1 MCLTAATWLLL
12 IGCFEG
18 FARPDFLRHSV
29 ELVHSQPGIVL
40 TVLCCHILSH
50 NLSYSM
56 HPSTQMF
63 LQKLLFFRLD
73 FLFCLSR
80 KATKFIEFYCANRVL
95 YTSKQVEVQLTGVL
109 FFIHFVRFCR
119 SIQRWRQWE
128 ARGRTAPQ

>member
-18 FARPDFLRHSV
+18 FAQPDFLRHSV
-29 ELVHSQPGIVL
+29 ELVHSKPVIVL
-40 TVLCCHILSH
+40 TVFCCHILSH

-56 HPSTQMF
+56 HPSTQTF
-63 LQKLLFFRLD
+63 LQKLLFFCFD

-80 KATKFIEFYCANRVL
+80 RATKFIEFYCANRVL

-109 FFIHFVRFCR
+109 FFIPFVRFCR
-119 SIQRWRQWE
+119 SIQRRRQCGDQG
-128 ARGRTAPQ
+128 ACP